1 MTAYVVVHAKIKDQ
15 EKLGIYAKAAGQ
27 TLTAHGGKFSA
38 RAPIL
43 ETLTGTANYDVFVLI
58 KFPDA
63 DSARTWYQ
71 SAEYQALIPNRDAAA
86 DMLFT
91 LAETA

>member
-1 MTAYVVVHAKIKDQ
+1 M
-15 EKLGIYAKAAGQ
+15 GQ
-27 TLTAHGGKFSA
+27 ILV

-43 ETLTGTANYDVFVLI
+43 ETLTGAANYDVFVLI